1 MKKII
6 LVIAIIGIFGTYFIP
21 SKEASAVGIIG
32 GADGPTAVFL
42 ASKHPV
48 NSYVAIG
55 LVGLFCI
62 VLGLILMKK
71 NSAVN

>member
-6 LVIAIIGIFGTYFIP
+6 LLIAIGIVGTYFIP

-48 NSYVAIG
+48 NSYVTIG

-71 NSAVN
+71 NNAVN

>member
-6 LVIAIIGIFGTYFIP
+6 LVIAIIGIIGTYLIP
-21 SKEASAVGIIG
+21 SKEASVVGIIG

-42 ASKHPV
+42 ASKHAL

-71 NSAVN
+71 RAL